1 MVERERESGGTRE
14 RERDWLADRRRW
26 RETTTTSIQEG
37 LSSSSKQAVG
47 VDAASES
54 GRARRLCVCDE
65 RRQDNNN
72 GAGLCK
78 HAGRACR
85 RPRES
90 GCVLDVRESVW
101 RRREEQSRDRA
112 CAHRAHSGVDSGVCR

>member
-1 MVERERESGGTRE
+1 MPPLRLLFLCACGLALLCLCVFVCVVERERESGGTRE

-72 GAGLCK
+72 GAGL
-78 HAGRACR
+78 
-85 RPRES
+85 
-90 GCVLDVRESVW
+90 
-101 RRREEQSRDRA
+101 
-112 CAHRAHSGVDSGVCR
+112 